1 MCASVA
7 MIYISRL
14 RIRNFKSFKLV
25 NIELP
30 KTFLC
35 LAGPNGSGK
44 SNFGDSIRFVLGEI
58 SLKSLRAKKVR
69 DLIHTGAKTAE
80 VTLNFDGDAQ
90 IEVKRVIREDG
101 KILYRLNGKK
111 TTRNAILDW
120 VKKYNLDESGRN
132 IIAQGE
138 VSRIIHMG
146 GKERRTIID
155 SVAGISDFE
164 AKKKESLSELETV
177 ENRIKDA
184 SLVLGERQAF
194 LAELGRERESAIK
207 YLDAK
212 KKLNSSKG
220 TLLKTELNQLDK
232 DLQGVAQLDEK
243 LAFNIKSKE
252 TDLAEIE
259 KKISDIESKRYQV
272 SRELQEKQQ
281 TSSLVRKIE
290 ELKASVGSKS
300 QMSQE
305 KEENLKKKDGEFE
318 SLEKEIEIAAQEIKD
333 LDLRMR
339 GAKDELKLLEAA
351 AGAFPSD
358 VRTSELDLLRKTI
371 EQTTAFLQELR
382 EKTAVLRTEI
392 DSGQQ
397 IISMKKEEIQRM
409 AAPEENDAV
418 EPKKEMDSLRLRAS
432 NLAQEI
438 DDSFKRTKEINSEI
452 AELDRK
458 MLELK
463 EAASIHKVRASPHL
477 SNPALAFIS
486 SVRTKDGHGIHG
498 TVAELI
504 QFDPKFAHAVEACG
518 GGRLLYV
525 VVDDVDVATKMID
538 RLKKAKAGR
547 ATFIPVAD
555 VKTNQIK
562 EMNGFSSVLE
572 VVNYPVHL
580 RRAMEYVFGDTI
592 LVDSIADAKRMGV
605 GKNRMVTLEGEIFE
619 RTGIV
624 SGGRNESSILSNNQ
638 LQKIESEL
646 SAVKSAKDSM
656 IQELYALRES
666 ESASRAKK
674 SETEIAIRTIEI
686 EMRQKTEQLERQK
699 ESIARKKSMENGV
712 VQLENNSKSKSKELL
727 QLQSEIQSTQM
738 KIGEMTGRAELAS
751 KKLESESEEQDR
763 KKAELLSR
771 LSSLRATQEGMIKEM
786 EIRKRD
792 LREKES
798 RCKEIEK
805 TRKEDSARINEL
817 KRQVVGEKEEVARL
831 EEKVSGLSKEI
842 EQFFERIK
850 NYEKELQEM
859 GKQRG
864 EKRIEFDKLNRDLGQ
879 LAVRKAT
886 VSTRLEDVR
895 AEFEGYR
902 EFEFLDGVN
911 KDNLIRMI
919 SEAEQIISSMPSVNT
934 AAIEMYDKK
943 KAEIEGVEGKIAIL
957 GEERRAILEMIAEIE
972 QHKNDAFFKTFYSVS
987 DNFVK
992 MFSYLNIG
1000 DGFLYMDKPNEPFE
1014 SGLYIKIK
1022 RGNKEHSIDSLS
1034 GGENSLVALMFI
1046 FALQFFKPAPF
1057 YILDEVDAALDK
1069 ENSKNLA
1076 QLISRMAIDTQFILV
1091 SHNDIVMSTA
1101 DSVLGVAKAGGVSKI
1116 VGVKLE
1122 QKNAG

>member
-1 MCASVA
+1 

-14 RIRNFKSFKLV
+14 RLRNFKSFKLV

-80 VTLNFDGDAQ
+80 VTLNFDGDAK

-111 TTRNAILDW
+111 ATRNAILDC

-194 LAELGRERESAIK
+194 LAELGREREAAIK

-212 KKLNSSKG
+212 KKLNNSKG
-220 TLLKTELNQLDK
+220 TLLKNELARLET
-232 DLQGVAQLDEK
+232 DLQNVALLEEK

-252 TDLAEIE
+252 TDHAEIE
-259 KKISDIESKRYQV
+259 KKISEIESQRYQT
-272 SRELQEKQQ
+272 SRGLQEKQQ
-281 TSSLVRKIE
+281 TSSFIRKIE
-290 ELKASVGSKS
+290 ELKASANSKS
-300 QMSQE
+300 QMILDREQ
-305 KEENLKKKDGEFE
+305 NLKKKVNEFE
-318 SLEKEIEIAAQEIKD
+318 TISKEAEVAS
-333 LDLRMR
+333 
-339 GAKDELKLLEAA
+339 DELKELEIKLKSTKEELKTSESF
-351 AGAFPSD
+351 AGSMPAD
-358 VRTSELDLLRKTI
+358 VRTSEIDSFRTSI
-371 EQTTAFLQELR
+371 ATTTEHLQELR
-382 EKTAVLRTEI
+382 EMSIVLKTEI
-392 DSGQQ
+392 ESKQE
-397 IISMKKEEIQRM
+397 IAFIKKAEIERMEISEDAIYDKSSEEI
-409 AAPEENDAV
+409 E
-418 EPKKEMDSLRLRAS
+418 SLRAQAAGF
-432 NLAQEI
+432 AQEI
-438 DDSFKRTKEINSEI
+438 EDSFKRTKEINSEI
-452 AELDRK
+452 GELDRK

-463 EAASIHKVRASPHL
+463 EAASIYKVRVSPYL
-477 SNPALAFIS
+477 ANPALQFIS
-486 SVRTKDGHGIHG
+486 TVRGKDGHGIHG

-504 QFDPKFAHAVEACG
+504 QFDPKYAYAVEACG
-518 GGRLLYV
+518 GARLLYI

-538 RLKKAKAGR
+538 KLKKAKAGR
-547 ATFIPVAD
+547 ATFIPIAD
-555 VKTNQIK
+555 VKTTQMK

-572 VVNYPVHL
+572 VINYPAHL
-580 RRAMEYVFGDTI
+580 RRAMEYVFGDT
-592 LVDSIADAKRMGV
+592 LLMDSVEEAKRFGI
-605 GKNRMVTLEGEIFE
+605 GKSRMVTLEGEIFE

-624 SGGRNESSILSNNQ
+624 SGGRSESSILSNNQ

-646 SAVKSAKDSM
+646 AAVKSSKEAM
-656 IQELYALRES
+656 IQELYSLRES
-666 ESASRAKK
+666 ESSIRAKK
-674 SETEIAIRTIEI
+674 SETEIMIRTM
-686 EMRQKTEQLERQK
+686 EMEMKSRNEQLERQK
-699 ESIARKKSMENGV
+699 DAIARKKSVENEIAD
-712 VQLENNSKSKSKELL
+712 LEAASKSRSKELS
-727 QLQSEIQSTQM
+727 QFQSESEATQ
-738 KIGEMTGRAELAS
+738 KKLAELMGKADLAA
-751 KKLESESEEQDR
+751 KRLESETEEQGR
-763 KKAELLSR
+763 KKAELVSR
-771 LSSLRATQEGMIKEM
+771 ISTLRATLEGMTKELDM
-786 EIRKRD
+786 RKRNI
-792 LREKES
+792 REKDT
-798 RCKEIEK
+798 RCKELDKEK
-805 TRKEDSARINEL
+805 KDDLARISEL
-817 KRQVVGEKEEVARL
+817 KRQISSDQDEIARV
-831 EEKVSGLSKEI
+831 EEKVTGYSKEI
-842 EQFFERIK
+842 EALFEKIK
-850 NYEKELQEM
+850 GFEKELQEM
-859 GKQRG
+859 GKLRG
-864 EKRIEFDKLNRDLGQ
+864 EKRIELDKINRDFGQ
-879 LAVRKAT
+879 LAVKKAT
-886 VSTRLEDVR
+886 AATRFDDVR
-895 AEFEGYR
+895 AEFESYK
-902 EFEFLDGVN
+902 EFEFLEGVK
-911 KDNLIRMI
+911 KDDLMHMI
-919 SEAEQIISSMPSVNT
+919 GEAEQIISSMPSVNT

-943 KAEIEGVEGKIAIL
+943 KAEIEGVEGKIATL
-957 GEERRAILEMIAEIE
+957 GGERMAILDMISEIE

-1000 DGFLYMDKPNEPFE
+1000 EGFLYLDKPNEPFE

-1076 QLISRMAIDTQFILV
+1076 QLISRMASDTQFILV

-1101 DSVLGVAKAGGVSKI
+1101 DSVLGVAKIGDVSKI

-1122 QKNAG
+1122 QKKAG

>member
-1 MCASVA
+1 

-69 DLIHTGAKTAE
+69 DLIHSGAKTAE

-111 TTRNAILDW
+111 TTRNAILD
-120 VKKYNLDESGRN
+120 VVRKYNLDESGRN

-164 AKKKESLSELETV
+164 SKKKEALSELETV

-220 TLLKTELNQLDK
+220 TLLKTELNRLDK

-305 KEENLKKKDGEFE
+305 KEQNLKKKDEEFE
-318 SLEKEIEIAAQEIKD
+318 SLEKEIEIAAHEIKD

-371 EQTTAFLQELR
+371 EQTTAFLQEIR
-382 EKTAVLRTEI
+382 EKTAVLRTEM

-409 AAPEENDAV
+409 GAPEETEED

-438 DDSFKRTKEINSEI
+438 DDSFKRTKEINTEI

-477 SNPALAFIS
+477 TNPALAFIS
-486 SVRTKDGHGIHG
+486 SVRTKDGLGIHG

-518 GGRLLYV
+518 GARLLYV

-592 LVDSIADAKRMGV
+592 LVDSIADAKRMGL

-656 IQELYALRES
+656 IQELYAIRES

-674 SETEIAIRTIEI
+674 SETEISIRTIEI

-699 ESIARKKSMENGV
+699 ESIARKKSMENEI
-712 VQLENNSKSKSKELL
+712 VQLENNSKLKSKELL

-763 KKAELLSR
+763 KKAELLSK

-831 EEKVSGLSKEI
+831 EEKVSGFSKEI

-886 VSTRLEDVR
+886 VATRLEDVR
-895 AEFEGYR
+895 AEFESYR
-902 EFEFLDGVN
+902 EFEFLEGVK
-911 KDNLIRMI
+911 KDDLIRMI
-919 SEAEQIISSMPSVNT
+919 SEAESIISSMPSVNT

-943 KAEIEGVEGKIAIL
+943 KAEIEGVEGKISTL

-1076 QLISRMAIDTQFILV
+1076 QLISRMASDTQFILV